1 MAPAGRAFAVSEG
14 IDFFFDPRC
23 PWAWRTSKW
32 ARELERREIVTVEW
46 RWFSLSVVNEG
57 SEDVLDDVEDPGAA
71 ALRTLALVKG
81 ASGNQKSGDFYAAIG
96 NQTFEAERRLTTRLL
111 RAALADAGL
120 DGDLVDAAVSD
131 PSTTEA
137 VLVDHRLASERVGA
151 FGVPTIML
159 PSGRGIFGPVVDD
172 EGADDPVEL
181 WTHVRWLIDKA
192 GFYELKRERN

>member
-1 MAPAGRAFAVSEG
+1 MSERM
-14 IDFFFDPRC
+14 DFFYDPRC

-46 RWFSLSVVNEG
+46 RFFSLSVVNDG
-57 SEDVLDDVEDPGAA
+57 SEDVLDDIEDPGAA
-71 ALRTLALVKG
+71 GLRTLALVKG
-81 ASGNQKSGDFYAAIG
+81 ASGNEKSGELYAAIG
-96 NQTFEAERRLTTRLL
+96 NQTHEAERRLTLPLL
-111 RAALADAGL
+111 GAALEDAGL
-120 DGDLVDAAVSD
+120 DRDLMDAAVTD
-131 PSTTEA
+131 PATKEA

-159 PSGRGIFGPVVDD
+159 PSGRGIFGPVVED